1 MKSIN
6 YIISTLLLIL
16 ISCSEETPGV
26 LTPSNLVVT
35 SEISDDGSG
44 KVNFQATAT
53 NASSYTFA
61 FGDGTS
67 EESLTGNV
75 VKFYDMGGQIP
86 IVLLSRR
93 TEPGA

>member
-16 ISCSEETPGV
+16 FSCSDETPQV

-35 SEISDDGSG
+35 SEISNDGSG
-44 KVNFQATAT
+44 KVTFQATAA
-53 NASSYTFA
+53 NASSFTFA

-67 EESLTGNV
+67 EESLTGTV
-75 VKFYDMGGQIP
+75 VKFYDMGGQNTYN
-86 IVLLSRR
+86 VQ
-93 TEPGA
+93 